1 MATRAVDLEGL
12 PEDQAR
18 AIEEQARYWR
28 ELTARKLGLAR
39 VRDLPRWTGI
49 ASPPAKI
56 RRREIY
62 DDVG

>member
-1 MATRAVDLEGL
+1 MAIRAVDLEGV

-28 ELTARKLGLAR
+28 ELTARKRRAK
-39 VRDLPRWTGI
+39 VRDLPRWPGI
-49 ASPPAKI
+49 APSPEKL

>member
-1 MATRAVDLEGL
+1 MAIRAVDLEGV

-28 ELTARKLGLAR
+28 EMTARRGRAK
-39 VRDLPRWTGI
+39 VRDLPRWPGI
-49 ASPPAKI
+49 APLPAKL

>member
-1 MATRAVDLEGL
+1 MATRAVDLEGV
-12 PEDQAR
+12 PENQAR

-28 ELTARKLGLAR
+28 ELTARKRHATIH
-39 VRDLPRWTGI
+39 DLPRWPGI
-49 ASPPAKI
+49 APSPEKL

>member
-1 MATRAVDLEGL
+1 MTTRAVDLEGV
-12 PEDQAR
+12 PESQAR

-28 ELTARKLGLAR
+28 GLAAGR
-39 VRDLPRWTGI
+39 RPVQVRDLPRWPGI
-49 ASPPAKI
+49 APPPEQL

>member
-1 MATRAVDLEGL
+1 MAARTIDLEGV

-18 AIEEQARYWR
+18 AIEEQVRYWR
-28 ELTARKLGLAR
+28 ELTARRRPAT
-39 VRDLPRWTGI
+39 VRDLPRWPGI
-49 ASPPAKI
+49 APPPEKL

>member
-1 MATRAVDLEGL
+1 MATRAVDLEGV

-18 AIEEQARYWR
+18 AIEEQVRYWR
-28 ELTARKLGLAR
+28 ELTARKRRGQAL
-39 VRDLPRWTGI
+39 DLPQWPGI
-49 ASPPAKI
+49 APPPDKL

>member
-1 MATRAVDLEGL
+1 MATRAVDLEGV

-28 ELTARKLGLAR
+28 ELTARKALAK
-39 VRDLPRWTGI
+39 VRDLPRWPGI
-49 ASPPAKI
+49 APPPAQL

>member
-1 MATRAVDLEGL
+1 MVTRAVDLEGV

-28 ELTARKLGLAR
+28 ELAERKHRIR
-39 VRDLPRWTGI
+39 VRDLPRWPGI
-49 ASPPAKI
+49 APAPEQL

>member
-1 MATRAVDLEGL
+1 MATRAIDLEGV
-12 PEDQAR
+12 PEEQAR

-28 ELTARKLGLAR
+28 EQTARKRTAQ
-39 VRDLPRWTGI
+39 VHDLPRWPGV
-49 ASPPAKI
+49 APPPEKL